1 MQALT
6 SVPNSVQDAQASIE
20 AATALPDSSRA
31 QEAAVPGPATA
42 PAPTVDPTT
51 ITEWPPALRW
61 VAKHAAQDAAF
72 IPALK
77 KVRLLET
84 LHEVTELIFY
94 LSFGK
99 LMKNTFRSGMFLCL
113 ICKAFVAHS
122 YLGRH
127 FVLVYRPN
135 RWSSERGSKVPEL

>member
-1 MQALT
+1 MAENPPDLQAVLRTLASIAAAQAPSQVSTPAHSTFQALA
-6 SVPNSVQDAQASIE
+6 SVQDAQASIE

-77 KVRLLET
+77 KLWKAHEKHLQEWYVSLLD
-84 LHEVTELIFY
+84 L
-94 LSFGK
+94 
-99 LMKNTFRSGMFLCL
+99 
-113 ICKAFVAHS
+113 
-122 YLGRH
+122 
-127 FVLVYRPN
+127 
-135 RWSSERGSKVPEL
+135 